1 MRIHEYQAKQ
11 LLRAA
16 GIHTPE
22 GFVAEHSNVVA
33 GRANCMAPPLMV
45 KAQMHAGCREKHGAV
60 RRVHSAREAETAAF
74 GMIGSA
80 FGGAA
85 GARNTVRRVLVEEAL
100 DVASEKYIA
109 LVLDRRSGKPALL
122 TSPHAGADVESGH
135 PALFPLSA
143 ATGRAGLPEATAYEA
158 VLRMDLPDSLVDEG
172 VRLIRRLTSFFFEK
186 ECLLLEINPLAVTAD
201 SRLVALDAKIE
212 FDDYALFH
220 HPELVP
226 LRDLRQEGVETA
238 GPSRVPLVR
247 LEGRI
252 GLWSTGPG
260 CPWRPWTGC
269 GCTAGKPR
277 IFSTSGEGRRRMTS
291 ARRWNGCC

>member
-80 FGGAA
+80 FGGGAD
-85 GARNTVRRVLVEEAL
+85 ARNTVRKTVRRVLVEEAL

-109 LVLDRRSGKPALL
+109 LVLDRRSDKPA
-122 TSPHAGADVESGH
+122 SP
-135 PALFPLSA
+135 PA
-143 ATGRAGLPEATAYEA
+143 
-158 VLRMDLPDSLVDEG
+158 
-172 VRLIRRLTSFFFEK
+172 
-186 ECLLLEINPLAVTAD
+186 EC
-201 SRLVALDAKIE
+201 
-212 FDDYALFH
+212 
-220 HPELVP
+220 
-226 LRDLRQEGVETA
+226 
-238 GPSRVPLVR
+238 
-247 LEGRI
+247 
-252 GLWSTGPG
+252 
-260 CPWRPWTGC
+260 
-269 GCTAGKPR
+269 
-277 IFSTSGEGRRRMTS
+277 
-291 ARRWNGCC
+291 